1 MRRSLYRNA
10 EGKIHQDLTLEQ
22 LTAALQDQQGL
33 VWVDFVGET
42 VEASEPVLR
51 DVFHFHPLA
60 IDDALRETHI
70 PKVDDW
76 TSYLYIAMYAVE
88 FGRATQPQL
97 QAHALDAFLGE
108 SYLVTHHDHPIA
120 AVDRIWDRCQT
131 DERQVGAGPDHL
143 FYALS
148 DEVIMAYMRTVE
160 DLDQAIDELE
170 DAVLAHPSPETLQD
184 VLSLKGSL
192 LNLRRLVGPQRE
204 VFNKLARDE
213 YAMIDPRD
221 RIYFRDV
228 YDHLVRLHDINES
241 MRDQVSGALEIY
253 LSVINNR
260 MNEIMKT
267 LTIITTLFMPISFL
281 TGFFGMNFFGPV
293 STQLGAW
300 TGIPVF
306 LISMAVLILTPMGFY
321 LWFRRRAFV

>member
-10 EGKIHQDLTLEQ
+10 EGRIHQDLTLEQ
-22 LTAALQDQQGL
+22 LAAALQDRQGL
-33 VWVDFVGET
+33 VWVDFVGES

-76 TSYLYIAMYAVE
+76 TNYLYIAMYAVE
-88 FGRATQPQL
+88 FGRATQPRL

-108 SYLVTHHDHPIA
+108 TYLVTHHDHSIA

-131 DERQVGAGPDHL
+131 DERQVAAGPDHL

-170 DAVLAHPSPETLQD
+170 DAVLARPSPETLQD

-241 MRDQVSGALEIY
+241 MRDQVGGALEIY

-293 STQLGAW
+293 APRLGNW
-300 TGIPVF
+300 TGMPSF
-306 LISMAVLILTPMGFY
+306 LIALAVLLLTPMGFY

>member
-10 EGKIHQDLTLEQ
+10 EGRIHQDLTLEQ
-22 LTAALQDQQGL
+22 LAAALQDRQGL
-33 VWVDFVGET
+33 VWVDFVGES

-76 TSYLYIAMYAVE
+76 TNYLYIAMYAVE
-88 FGRATQPQL
+88 FGRATQPRL

-108 SYLVTHHDHPIA
+108 TYLVTHHDHSIA
-120 AVDRIWDRCQT
+120 AVDRIWDRCRT
-131 DERQVGAGPDHL
+131 DERLVGAGPDHL

-170 DAVLAHPSPETLQD
+170 DAVLARPSPETLQD

-241 MRDQVSGALEIY
+241 MRDQVGGALEIY

-293 STQLGAW
+293 APRLEAW
-300 TGIPVF
+300 TGIPTFVIA
-306 LISMAVLILTPMGFY
+306 LAVLLLTPMGFY

>member
-1 MRRSLYRNA
+1 MRRSLYRNGA
-10 EGKIHQDLTLEQ
+10 GQIQQDLSLQQ
-22 LTAALQDQQGL
+22 LTQALQDEQGL
-33 VWVDFVGET
+33 VWVDFVGEP
-42 VEASEPVLR
+42 VEACEPILR
-51 DVFHFHPLA
+51 DVFGFHPLA

-70 PKVDDW
+70 PKLDDW
-76 TSYLYIAMYAVE
+76 SSYLYIAMYAVE
-88 FGRATQPQL
+88 FVQVGQPQL
-97 QAHALDAFLGE
+97 QAFALDAFLGGN
-108 SYLVTHHDHPIA
+108 YLVTHHDHPIQ
-120 AVDRIWDRCQT
+120 AVDRIWERCQR
-131 DERQVGAGPDHL
+131 DERQVVAGPDHL

-148 DEVIMAYMRTVE
+148 DEVISAYLRTME
-160 DLDQAIDELE
+160 SIDQAIDQLE
-170 DAVLAHPSPETLQD
+170 DAVLADPRAETLQR
-184 VLSLKGSL
+184 VLDMKGGL
-192 LNLRRLVGPQRE
+192 LHMRRLVGPQRE

-213 YAMIDPRD
+213 YAMIDPLD

-267 LTIITTLFMPISFL
+267 LTIITTLFMPISFV

-293 STQLGAW
+293 SGRLGGW
-300 TGIPVF
+300 TGVPAFWIA
-306 LISMAVLILTPMGFY
+306 LAVLLLTPWATF